1 MTEYETE
8 PLSGLY
14 SKSLRTIGKKKNK
27 TKLTGLAEE
36 AAWKSEKVAGE
47 GVVVRGM
54 LGGKDLAWGYQ
65 ALAKDPCLK
74 NNSGVELSHLH
85 ENMA

>member
-1 MTEYETE
+1 M
-8 PLSGLY
+8 
-14 SKSLRTIGKKKNK
+14 
-27 TKLTGLAEE
+27 
-36 AAWKSEKVAGE
+36 
-47 GVVVRGM
+47 VRGM